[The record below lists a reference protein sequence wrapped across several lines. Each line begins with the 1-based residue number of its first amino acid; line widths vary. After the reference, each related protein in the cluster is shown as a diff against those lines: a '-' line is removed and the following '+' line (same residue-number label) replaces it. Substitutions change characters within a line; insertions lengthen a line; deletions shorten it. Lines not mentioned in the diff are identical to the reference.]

1 MIEQHLLEPDVIR
14 KKSNKIW
21 CTVISLIT
29 AFVIVNCVIA
39 GLILWGLITLITK

>member
-14 KKSNKIW
+14 KRSNKIW
-21 CTVISLIT
+21 CTIISIMV

-39 GLILWGLITLITK
+39 GLILWGIIALATK